1 MQTPHELY
9 QHEIDFMRELP
20 ALIGVPAKSI
30 FSQVIVGGFETDF
43 VVDFGH
49 RRLIIE
55 LDGAAHFLTGPDGGM
70 LQGRDEFQDIVFRR
84 LGYEVIHVP
93 FHSREQ
99 WHTKGG
105 LEYPMLHSV
114 AAIMKREALDPETV
128 PRVYL
133 EPLKP
138 NNGRSPGEPP
148 SENTEPL

>member
-1 MQTPHELY
+1 
-9 QHEIDFMRELP
+9 
-20 ALIGVPAKSI
+20 
-30 FSQVIVGGFETDF
+30 VGGFETDF

-99 WHTKGG
+99 WQKNGG
-105 LEYPMLHSV
+105 LDYPMLQSLV
-114 AAIMKREALDPETV
+114 AILKREALDPKTV
-128 PRVYL
+128 PLVYL

-148 SENTEPL
+148 RENTEPL